1 MPSTSEPNSMPR
13 LLHHQLDPASRLV
26 RLMFSEYGVPV
37 ELVETKP
44 WTRDPKFLELNPAA
58 TVPVLLETGEPPIVG
73 TLAAVHSIEE
83 RYSPSVVVGLFP
95 PKGSERAEMWRLLE
109 WVLLKLNDEVT
120 RYVLEEK
127 IIKRDRQGGTPDP
140 AVLRAAKANLSEH
153 MHYFNW
159 VLATRHWLAGD
170 SMTLADFALAAHL
183 SALDYL
189 GDVHWDTANE
199 VKDWYARMKSRPAF
213 RTLLNDRLAGMPAHQ
228 GYVDLDF

>member
-1 MPSTSEPNSMPR
+1 MPR
-13 LLHHQLDPASRLV
+13 LLHHQLDPASRLA
-26 RLMFSEYGVPV
+26 RLMFSEYGVAV

-44 WTRDPKFLELNPAA
+44 WAREPAFLEINPAA
-58 TVPVLLETGEPPIVG
+58 TVPVLLEPGETPVVG
-73 TLAAVHSIEE
+73 TVATIHAIEE
-83 RYSPSVVVGLFP
+83 RYTPSVITGLFP
-95 PKGSERAEMWRLLE
+95 PKGPERFEMWRLLE

-127 IIKRDRQGGTPDP
+127 IIKRDRQAGTPDP

-153 MHYFNW
+153 MQYFNW

-189 GDVHWDTANE
+189 GDVHWADSVE

-213 RTLLNDRLAGMPAHQ
+213 RTLLNDRVGGMPAQ
-228 GYVDLDF
+228 KGYTDLDF